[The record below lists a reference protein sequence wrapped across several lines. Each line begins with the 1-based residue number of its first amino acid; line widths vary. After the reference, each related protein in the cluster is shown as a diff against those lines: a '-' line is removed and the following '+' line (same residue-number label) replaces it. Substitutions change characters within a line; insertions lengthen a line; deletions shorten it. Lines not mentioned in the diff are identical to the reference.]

1 MVELNILKNNKKSK
15 TLSIIEEF
23 HIIKYSKKIFNS
35 NLIKIKTLRSKINKR
50 KKEDLSIFAKL
61 EINR

>member
-15 TLSIIEEF
+15 ILSIIEEF
-23 HIIKYSKKIFNS
+23 HIIKYPKKIINS
-35 NLIKIKTLRSKINKR
+35 NLIKIKTLRSKINKW
-50 KKEDLSIFAKL
+50 KKEDLSMFAKL